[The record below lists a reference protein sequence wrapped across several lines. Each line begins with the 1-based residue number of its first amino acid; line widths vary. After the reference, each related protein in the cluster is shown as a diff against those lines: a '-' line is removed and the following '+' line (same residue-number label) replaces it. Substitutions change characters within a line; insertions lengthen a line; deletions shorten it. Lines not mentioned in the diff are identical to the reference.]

1 MSEAG
6 TIAATSTPATVA
18 SLARDLAALGLPP
31 GGTVR
36 KSGPIRRDGRR
47 VSLTYD
53 DMEFDTGDFAALGAV
68 SAANGGERDG
78 TVGQARARL
87 MRQPDLVDFAV
98 RWMEVNH
105 RPL

>member
-1 MSEAG
+1 
-6 TIAATSTPATVA
+6 
-18 SLARDLAALGLPP
+18 
-31 GGTVR
+31 
-36 KSGPIRRDGRR
+36 
-47 VSLTYD
+47 
-53 DMEFDTGDFAALGAV
+53 MEFDTGDFAALGAV

>member
-31 GGTVR
+31 DGTVQ

-47 VSLTYD
+47 VSPTYD
-53 DMEFDTGDFAALGAV
+53 DMEFDTEDFAALG
-68 SAANGGERDG
+68 AANGGERDG

-98 RWMEVNH
+98 RWMEVN
-105 RPL
+105 

>member
-31 GGTVR
+31 DGTVQ

-47 VSLTYD
+47 VSPTYD
-53 DMEFDTGDFAALGAV
+53 DMEFDTEDFAALGAV
-68 SAANGGERDG
+68 SAANAAAPSARRGADGGGRRA
-78 TVGQARARL
+78 VAR
-87 MRQPDLVDFAV
+87 
-98 RWMEVNH
+98 
-105 RPL
+105 